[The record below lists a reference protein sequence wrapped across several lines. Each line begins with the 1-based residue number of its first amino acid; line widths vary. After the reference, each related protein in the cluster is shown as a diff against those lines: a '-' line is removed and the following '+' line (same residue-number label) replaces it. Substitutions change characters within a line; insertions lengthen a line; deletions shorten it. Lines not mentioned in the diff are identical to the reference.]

1 MMNIKRLFVIALGLL
16 VLNSGYLYSLESPT
30 LFYVSNIFVHLGLGL
45 ALIALL
51 VLFWRRYGS
60 TLHWDG
66 QLACIVLAV
75 AAASGVYLFYT
86 GATRPYYWVL
96 ATHIAVSTAGVILMV
111 LHLAF
116 RREGW
121 VQLGA
126 FTAAALAIPLIVHF
140 GGLDQFPAITNPITV
155 PTTMQQ
161 EGAGPDSEFFP
172 SSANTNVDHTIPST
186 FFMKPDSCGRSGCH
200 PDIYKQWQTSAHHFA
215 SFNNQWYRK
224 AILYMQDTIGTKPS
238 KWCGGCHDHAV
249 FFNGMMDKPMKEQL
263 DRPEA
268 TVGLTCTSCHSIVS
282 VHSTMGNGSFVIEYP
297 PMHDLATSD
306 NPLIRY
312 LHDFVVKLDPGP
324 HRETF
329 MKPFMRQQPGEFC
342 SACHKVHLDVP
353 VNDYRWF
360 RGFNEY
366 DGWQASGV
374 SGQGARSFYYPD
386 HPKACPDCHMP
397 LIESHDAGNI
407 DGVVHDHRF
416 PGANTALPTAN
427 GFKDQLKL
435 VENFLTNDQVGVDI
449 FALSEAS
456 EEAGPAPAPAARQTL
471 QTSSTFAEGDQL
483 GFAVGGR
490 GAGYTAVQKIVAPI
504 DKVKPFVRRGQ
515 SARVSVVVRTK
526 GVGHFFPGGTVDAFE
541 VWVELKAVDD
551 TGKVIFW
558 SGYVPEESDGTK
570 GPVDPSAHFY
580 RSLMLDGQGNP
591 INKRNAWATR
601 TVAYVRLIPPGAADT
616 VHFRLNIPKDVGNKI
631 FLTAKVNYRKF
642 AWWNTHW
649 AYAGVRD
656 PSDPNPDVGPGHD
669 NGKWVF
675 TGDTSNVAG
684 EVKDV
689 PELPI
694 VTMANSEAELRV
706 IDKGE
711 EMPEQE
717 SVLDKSDLIRWNDFG
732 IGLLLQGDLKAA
744 EDVFSRVTEIDPTFA
759 DGWVNIGRVREL
771 EGRPE
776 EAKEVL
782 LKAQDIDP
790 ELAKTQFFL
799 GMAFKSEGDYDT
811 ALEHLRKA
819 HSKYPRDRVVLN
831 QIGRLLFLKREF
843 NDAVQVLNQ
852 VLLVDPEDL
861 QAHYNLMLCYR
872 ALRDQEKAKHEETL
886 YLRFKA
892 DESSQAITGPYLRE
906 HPFDNNER
914 QAIHEHGSYPLDKI
928 PADLRMTGNRSEHG
942 SQGYTGG
949 R

>member
-1 MMNIKRLFVIALGLL
+1 MMNIKRLFLIALGLL
-16 VLNSGYLYSLESPT
+16 VLNSGYLYSFESPT
-30 LFYVSNIFVHLGLGL
+30 LFYVSNVFVHLGLGL
-45 ALIALL
+45 ALIILL

-60 TLHWDG
+60 SLTWDG
-66 QLACIVLAV
+66 QLACVVLAV
-75 AAASGVYLFYT
+75 ASASGIYLFFT
-86 GATRPYYWVL
+86 GATRPYYGIVV
-96 ATHIAVSTAGVILMV
+96 AHIAVSMAGILLMV
-111 LHLAF
+111 VHLIV
-116 RREGW
+116 RRQGW
-121 VQLGA
+121 LPLGA
-126 FTAAALAIPLIVHF
+126 FTALAVAIPVVVQL
-140 GGLDQFPAITNPITV
+140 GGLNRFPEIVNPIVV
-155 PTTMQQ
+155 PTTMEQ

-172 SSANTNVDHTIPST
+172 SSANTNVNHTIPST

-200 PDIYKQWQTSAHHFA
+200 PDIYKQWQTSAHHFG

-249 FFNGMMDKPMKEQL
+249 FFNGMMDKPIKDQL

-297 PMHDLATSD
+297 PLHDLATSD
-306 NPLIRY
+306 NPLLRY

-329 MKPFMRQQPGEFC
+329 MKPFMREQPGEFC
-342 SACHKVHLDVP
+342 SACHKVHLDLP
-353 VNDYRWF
+353 VNNYRWI

-366 DGWQASGV
+366 DGWQTSGV
-374 SGQGARSFYYPD
+374 SGEGARSFYYPD

-397 LIESHDAGNI
+397 LIQSHDAGNV

-435 VENFLTNDQVGVDI
+435 VEDFLTNDQVGVDI
-449 FALSEAS
+449 FALSEPS
-456 EEAGPAPAPAARQTL
+456 EEAGPAAAPAAQETL
-471 QTSSTFAEGDQL
+471 QTSSTFAEGDEL

-504 DKVKPFVRRGQ
+504 DKVQPVVRRGD
-515 SARVSVVVRTK
+515 SVRVNVVVRTK

-551 TGKVIFW
+551 KGKVIFW
-558 SGYVPEESDGTK
+558 SGYVPEYADGRK

-580 RSLMLDGQGNP
+580 RSLMLDEQGNP

-616 VHFRLNIPKDVGNKI
+616 VHFKLDIPKDVGEKI
-631 FLTAKVNYRKF
+631 YLTAKVNYRKF
-642 AWWNTHW
+642 AWWNTQW
-649 AYAGVRD
+649 AYAGERD
-656 PSDPNPDVGPGHD
+656 PNDPNPDVGPGHD

-675 TGDTSNVAG
+675 TANTSDVAG
-684 EVKDV
+684 KLKEIPEV
-689 PELPI
+689 PI
-694 VTMANSEAELRV
+694 VKMAQSEAQLRV
-706 IDKGE
+706 LGDGE
-711 EMPEQE
+711 KEPEQD
-717 SVLDKSDLIRWNDFG
+717 SILDHSDLIRWNDFG

-744 EDVFSRVTEIDPTFA
+744 EDVFTRVTEIDPNFA
-759 DGWVNIGRVREL
+759 DGWVNIGRALEL

-776 EAKEVL
+776 EAKTVL
-782 LKAQDIDP
+782 LKALAVDP
-790 ELAKTQFFL
+790 ELAKTHFFL
-799 GMAFKSEGDYDT
+799 GMSYKSTGDYDS
-811 ALEHLRKA
+811 ALAEFRKA
-819 HSKYPRDRVVLN
+819 HEKYPRDRVVLN

-843 NDAVQVLNQ
+843 EDAVSVLNQ

-872 ALRDQEKAKHEETL
+872 ALRDQDRAQHEQTL

-892 DESSQAITGPYLRE
+892 DESAQAITGPYLRE
-906 HPFDNNER
+906 HPHDNNER
-914 QAIHEHGSYPLDKI
+914 QAIHEHESYPLDQI
-928 PADLRMTGNRSEHG
+928 PADRRMVSNPAGHPAEK
-942 SQGYTGG
+942 YTGG

>member
-1 MMNIKRLFVIALGLL
+1 MMNIKRLFIIALGLL
-16 VLNSGYLYSLESPT
+16 ALNSGYLYSFESPT
-30 LFYVSNIFVHLGLGL
+30 LFYVMNVFAHLGLGL
-45 ALIALL
+45 ALIVLL
-51 VLFWRRYGS
+51 VLFWRRYGA
-60 TLHWDG
+60 TLGWDG
-66 QLACIVLAV
+66 RLACFVLAV
-75 AAASGVYLFYT
+75 ASASGIYLIFT
-86 GATRPYYWVL
+86 GATRPYYGFV
-96 ATHIAVSTAGVILMV
+96 AAHVAVSAAGVLLMV
-111 LHLAF
+111 LHLAI

-121 VQLGA
+121 LPLGG
-126 FTAAALAIPLIVHF
+126 FTAAALAIPLIVQL
-140 GGLDQFPAITNPITV
+140 GGLDRFPKIENPITV
-155 PTTMQQ
+155 PTTMQD
-161 EGAGPDSEFFP
+161 EGAGADSEFFP
-172 SSANTNVDHTIPST
+172 SSANTNVNRTIPSD

-224 AILYMQDTIGTKPS
+224 AVLYMQDTIGTEPS

-249 FFNGMMDKPMKEQL
+249 FFNGMMDTPMKDQL

-297 PMHDLATSD
+297 PLHDLATSD

-329 MKPFMRQQPGEFC
+329 MKPFMRNQPGEFC

-353 VNDYRWF
+353 VNNYRWF

-366 DGWQASGV
+366 DGWQTSGV

-397 LIESHDAGNI
+397 LIESHDAGNV

-427 GFKDQLKL
+427 GFKDQLEL
-435 VENFLTNDQVGVDI
+435 VENFLKNDQVGVDI

-456 EEAGPAPAPAARQTL
+456 EEEGTQAPATRQTL

-490 GAGYTAVQKIVAPI
+490 GAGYTAVGQVVAPI
-504 DKVKPFVRRGQ
+504 DKVEPYVRRGQ
-515 SARVSVVVRTK
+515 SVRVNVVVRTK

-541 VWVELKAVDD
+541 VWVELKAVDE

-558 SGYVPEESDGTK
+558 SGYVPEYPDGTK

-616 VHFRLNIPKDVGNKI
+616 VHFRLKIPEDAGEKI

-642 AWWNTHW
+642 SWWNTHW
-649 AYAGVRD
+649 AYAGERD

-675 TGDTSNVAG
+675 TGDTTDVAG
-684 EVKDV
+684 EVKKL

-694 VTMANSEAELRV
+694 VTMAKSEAELRV
-706 IDKGE
+706 VGKDA
-711 EMPEQE
+711 EMPAQE

-744 EDVFSRVTEIDPTFA
+744 EEVFARVTEIDPTFA
-759 DGWVNIGRVREL
+759 DGWVNVGRAREL
-771 EGRPE
+771 EGRPQ
-776 EAKEVL
+776 EAMEVL
-782 LKAQDIDP
+782 LKAEKIDP

-799 GMAFKSEGDYDT
+799 GMAYKSTGDYDT
-811 ALEHLRKA
+811 ALEHFRKA
-819 HSKYPRDRVVLN
+819 HNKYPRDRVVLN

-843 NDAVQVLNQ
+843 EDAVQVLNS
-852 VLLVDPEDL
+852 VLKVDPEDL

-872 ALRDQEKAKHEETL
+872 ALRDQEKAEHEQAL

-892 DESSQAITGPYLRE
+892 DESSQAITGPYLRD
-906 HPFDNNER
+906 HPNDNNER
-914 QAIHEHGSYPLDKI
+914 QAIHEHGTYPLDKI
-928 PADLRMTGNRSEHG
+928 PASQSMVGIRGGHG
-942 SQGYTGG
+942 SQGYSGG